1 MLYIHQ
7 NGKTIGPHD
16 EAFVTEGLKSGQ
28 LSPSAMACIVG
39 ESAWR
44 PIGEVI
50 SIPKDFIPPPP
61 PLGVPTSGIG
71 FRKEAGVV
79 LGKVAGRITSVA
91 GVDKI
96 EGLSGKDFFSTV
108 LKKRGD
114 DEVEALFI
122 TGTKETTPPL
132 SEVDPH
138 WPKPWLFFKML
149 LGSLVLFLGLA
160 YGVYHLECINL
171 YPGLI
176 MIGAFAI
183 PFSVL
188 IFCVEMNVLR
198 NVSFYQVLKLLLMG
212 SIASILL
219 TLTLSSIFPV
229 DSWFG
234 YVGTGI
240 VEEAGK
246 VLAVALLMGRRRYNW
261 ILNGMLFGAAVGAGF
276 AAFESAGYILGAGL
290 SSDAAMIQEIIVR
303 AILAPGGHVVW
314 CAITSAALWKVRGN
328 NNFSFEMLKT
338 PQFIRAFCFV
348 AALHAIWDI
357 DAIRIPFL
365 GDCGIIGKML
375 LLTVVAWL
383 VALGYI
389 QAGLRQVRQAQQV
402 TPTPENEAPSA
413 AKSVSA

>member
-1 MLYIHQ
+1 
-7 NGKTIGPHD
+7 
-16 EAFVTEGLKSGQ
+16 
-28 LSPSAMACIVG
+28 
-39 ESAWR
+39 
-44 PIGEVI
+44 
-50 SIPKDFIPPPP
+50 
-61 PLGVPTSGIG
+61 
-71 FRKEAGVV
+71 
-79 LGKVAGRITSVA
+79 
-91 GVDKI
+91 
-96 EGLSGKDFFSTV
+96 
-108 LKKRGD
+108 
-114 DEVEALFI
+114 
-122 TGTKETTPPL
+122 
-132 SEVDPH
+132 
-138 WPKPWLFFKML
+138 
-149 LGSLVLFLGLA
+149 
-160 YGVYHLECINL
+160 
-171 YPGLI
+171 
-176 MIGAFAI
+176 
-183 PFSVL
+183 
-188 IFCVEMNVLR
+188 MNVLR